1 MNVWRIQESE
11 EGNEETEQ
19 WLEREREE
27 SKGFLFV
34 FAIVLRGK
42 KERTIED
49 KDNGRVGEG

>member
-1 MNVWRIQESE
+1 MKRQNNGW
-11 EGNEETEQ
+11 
-19 WLEREREE
+19 REREE

-42 KERTIED
+42 KERTIEE